1 LTGTHRGGRG
11 GVRGRKH
18 LKDER
23 TTRWGSSLLTF
34 STKRDGTRS
43 VQATCH
49 RKHAHPPLPGKPS
62 TLCRTTYTESV
73 NHTVADCERLCK
85 MWITRAGD
93 YRNRLRHQAKR
104 FSVDEVD
111 NDEELEARKPLV
123 DYNSGDEEG
132 LAAPAPIRP
141 RMRIIRK
148 CAFPVEVIE

>member
-1 LTGTHRGGRG
+1 
-11 GVRGRKH
+11 
-18 LKDER
+18 
-23 TTRWGSSLLTF
+23 
-34 STKRDGTRS
+34 
-43 VQATCH
+43 
-49 RKHAHPPLPGKPS
+49 
-62 TLCRTTYTESV
+62 
-73 NHTVADCERLCK
+73 

-104 FSVDEVD
+104 FSVDELD

-148 CAFPVEVIE
+148 RAFPVEVIE